1 MDDLKFRTKLIG
13 AFTLLA
19 LLSAVVG
26 YMGRNAIEALANDL
40 NSTLNH
46 GVDPLMRAS
55 TARYYLMKTRGD
67 VWRLIGDPATADRNQ
82 MVTEFDDEL
91 GKLQG
96 IIAQLERDP
105 LPAAERALLNEFVSE
120 SKFSLEA
127 RRQAIRMPDIAEA
140 VKLLATARAHDH
152 ASRKALNALIDA
164 RRAAVEQTVVEARA
178 NKERILNVLLISTF
192 VIVAFAMV
200 LGQWMARRISSRL
213 ARALEMANEIAQGNL
228 QAQSEDKGKDELGD
242 LVRAQ
247 EQMVERLRSIVL
259 DIQSVSEH
267 VAAGSE
273 QMSASADQ
281 MASGASEQASTT
293 EEVSS
298 AAEEMSGSIAQNAHN
313 AQQTES
319 IANSASRDAD
329 ECGRAMDKS
338 VKAVREITQRITIVE
353 EIARQ
358 TNLLALNAA
367 IEAARAGDHGRGFAV
382 VAAEVRKLAERSEA
396 SAGEI
401 TQLSSVSV
409 SATEEA
415 SQLLGKTVDGIS
427 RTATLVQEIS
437 ASSAQQSTAAREVT
451 RSVQQLD
458 TVVQQNASAAEE
470 LSATSAEFSNQ
481 AQRLQTLIAFFRT
494 DRAANDHRST
504 PSAPERPRP
513 QRRAAG
519 ARPRRAKL
527 EAAAV
532 ADSAANGN
540 NGIALQLPAPDELD
554 SQFERQ

>member
-19 LLSAVVG
+19 LCSALVG
-26 YMGRNAIEALANDL
+26 YIGRNAIEALANDL
-40 NSTLNH
+40 RLTLDQ
-46 GVDPLMRAS
+46 GVDPLVRAS
-55 TARYYLMKTRGD
+55 TVRYYYMKTRGD
-67 VWRLIGDPATADRNQ
+67 VWRLIGDPATADRNH
-82 MVTEFDDEL
+82 MIVEFDEEI
-91 GKLQG
+91 GKLQS
-96 IIAQLERDP
+96 IVTQLERDP
-105 LPAAERALLNEFVSE
+105 LPATERAFFNEYVSE

-127 RRQAIRMPDIAEA
+127 RRQAIRIVDGAEA
-140 VKLLATARAHDH
+140 IKVLSIARAHDL
-152 ASRKALNALIDA
+152 AARKALNSLIDA
-164 RRAAVEQTVVEARA
+164 RRAAVEQTVMEARA
-178 NKERILNVLLISTF
+178 NKERILNVLLGSTF
-192 VIVAFAMV
+192 LIVLLALV
-200 LGQWMARRISSRL
+200 LGQWMARRTSTRL

-228 QAQSEDKGKDELGD
+228 QARNEDKGKDELGD

-273 QMSASADQ
+273 EMSASADQ

-298 AAEEMSGSIAQNAHN
+298 SAEEMSGSIAQNANN

-401 TQLSSVSV
+401 TQLSTISV

-415 SQLLGKTVDGIS
+415 AQLLSKTVDGIS
-427 RTATLVQEIS
+427 KTATLVQEIS

-470 LSATSAEFSNQ
+470 LSATSAEFSTQ

-494 DRAANDHRST
+494 DRAANQQHSP

-519 ARPRRAKL
+519 GRPRRAKL

-532 ADSAANGN
+532 AESAANGN
-540 NGIALQLPAPDELD
+540 NGIALELPAPDELD

>member
-1 MDDLKFRTKLIG
+1 MDNFKLKTKLVG

-19 LLSAVVG
+19 LCAAAVG
-26 YMGRNAIEALANDL
+26 YVGRNAIESLSMDL
-40 NSTLNH
+40 EATLSQ
-46 GVDPLMRAS
+46 GVDPMSRA
-55 TARYYLMKTRGD
+55 AGVRYLYNKTRGD
-67 VWRLIGDPATADRNQ
+67 VWRFVADPGTADQKQ
-82 MVTEFDDEL
+82 MINELDEEL
-91 GKLQG
+91 TKLNA
-96 IIAQLERDP
+96 IVAQLEKDP
-105 LPAAERALLNEFVSE
+105 LPTAERAYLNEFIAE
-120 SKFSLEA
+120 SKLIFEA
-127 RRQAIRMPDIAEA
+127 RKQAIRLTDGVEA
-140 VKLLATARAHDH
+140 SKVLTVARIHDTAA
-152 ASRKALNALIDA
+152 RKSLNALVDA
-164 RRAAVEQTVVEARA
+164 RRIAVEQIVSSART
-178 NKERILNVLLISTF
+178 NKERVLSALLLTTIS
-192 VIVAFAMV
+192 IVVLALV
-200 LGQWMARRISSRL
+200 LGNWLARRLSLRL
-213 ARALEMANEIAQGNL
+213 SRALTMANEIAAGNL
-228 QAQSEDKGKDELGD
+228 QAHNEDTGKDEVGD

-247 EQMVERLRSIVL
+247 GQMVERLRSIVL

-273 QMSASADQ
+273 QMSASAEQ

-293 EEVSS
+293 EQVSS
-298 AAEEMSGSIAQNAHN
+298 SAEEMSGSIGQNASN

-382 VAAEVRKLAERSEA
+382 VAAEVRKLAERSEV

-401 TQLSSVSV
+401 TQLSTVSV
-409 SATEEA
+409 AATEQA
-415 SQLLGKTVDGIS
+415 SQLLSKTVDGIS
-427 RTATLVQEIS
+427 KTATLVQEIS
-437 ASSAQQSTAAREVT
+437 AASAQQSTAAREVT

-470 LSATSAEFSNQ
+470 LSATSTEFASQ

-494 DRAANDHRST
+494 DRAANSQEL
-504 PSAPERPRP
+504 PEAPTRARPA
-513 QRRAAG
+513 RRAG
-519 ARPRRAKL
+519 GRPRRAKL
-527 EAAAV
+527 EAAAQEG
-532 ADSAANGN
+532 AANGSG
-540 NGIALQLPAPDELD
+540 GIALQLPKPDELD

>member
-19 LLSAVVG
+19 LCAGIVG
-26 YMGRNAIEALANDL
+26 YMGRNAIEALSNDL
-40 NSTLNH
+40 NSMLDQ
-46 GVDPLMRAS
+46 GVDPLVRAS
-55 TARYYLMKTRGD
+55 SARYYLMKTRGD
-67 VWRLIGDPATADRNQ
+67 VWRLLGDPATADRNA
-82 MVTEFDDEL
+82 MITEFDDEL
-91 GKLQG
+91 SKLQG
-96 IIAQLERDP
+96 LVAQLERDP
-105 LPAAERALLNEFVSE
+105 LPANERALFNEFVSE
-120 SKFSLEA
+120 SKYSLDA
-127 RRQAIRMPDIAEA
+127 RKQAIRLTDGAEA
-140 VKLLATARAHDH
+140 IKVLALARAHDH
-152 ASRKALNALIDA
+152 ASRKALNAFIDTH
-164 RRAAVEQTVVEARA
+164 RAAMEQTVKDARV
-178 NKERILNVLLISTF
+178 NKERILNVLLASTCM
-192 VIVAFAMV
+192 IVVLALV
-200 LGQWMARRISSRL
+200 LGQWIARRTSSRL
-213 ARALEMANEIAQGNL
+213 ARALDMANEIAHGNL
-228 QAQSEDKGKDELGD
+228 QARNEDRGKDEIGD

-247 EQMVERLRSIVL
+247 DQMVERLRTIVL

-273 QMSASADQ
+273 EMSASADQ

-298 AAEEMSGSIAQNAHN
+298 AAEEMSGSIAQNANN

-319 IANSASRDAD
+319 IANSASRAAD
-329 ECGRAMDKS
+329 DCGRAMDKS

-401 TQLSSVSV
+401 TQLSTVSV

-415 SQLLGKTVDGIS
+415 SQLLSKTVDGIS

-494 DRAANDHRST
+494 DRAANDQHST

-513 QRRAAG
+513 QRRAAA

-532 ADSAANGN
+532 ADSAANAN

>member
-1 MDDLKFRTKLIG
+1 MDDLKLRTKLIG

-19 LLSAVVG
+19 LCAALVG
-26 YMGRNAIEALANDL
+26 YMGRHAIDSLSRDL
-40 NSTLNH
+40 DTTLNQ
-46 GVDPLMRAS
+46 GVEPLVRAA
-55 TARYYLMKTRGD
+55 TVRFLYMKTRGD
-67 VWRLIGDPATADRNQ
+67 VWRWIGDPGTAEHTQIINELDEDIAKVQAT
-82 MVTEFDDEL
+82 L
-91 GKLQG
+91 
-96 IIAQLERDP
+96 AQLERDP
-105 LPAAERALLNEFVSE
+105 LPAVERAHLAEFITE
-120 SKFSLEA
+120 SKVMFDARKQAVRLTDSVEA
-127 RRQAIRMPDIAEA
+127 SR
-140 VKLLATARAHDH
+140 LLAVARAHDGAAH
-152 ASRKALNALIDA
+152 KALTALVEA
-164 RRAAVEQTVVEARA
+164 RRTGVEQTASESRA
-178 NKERILNVLLISTF
+178 NKERILSVLVGTTIAIVVLGLI
-192 VIVAFAMV
+192 
-200 LGQWMARRISSRL
+200 LGQWLARRISSRL
-213 ARALEMANEIAQGNL
+213 ARALDMANEIAQGNL
-228 QAQSEDKGKDELGD
+228 QARHDDKGKDEVGD

-247 EQMVERLRSIVL
+247 EQMVERLRTIVL

-273 QMSASADQ
+273 EMSASADQ

-298 AAEEMSGSIAQNAHN
+298 AAEEMSGSIAQNANN

-401 TQLSSVSV
+401 TQLSGVSM

-415 SQLLGKTVDGIS
+415 SQLLSKTVDGIS
-427 RTATLVQEIS
+427 KTATLVQEIS

-470 LSATSAEFSNQ
+470 LSATSAEFSTQ

-494 DRAANDHRST
+494 DRAANDQQGT

-513 QRRAAG
+513 QRRAAA

-527 EAAAV
+527 DAATV
-532 ADSAANGN
+532 AESAANGN
-540 NGIALQLPAPDELD
+540 TGIALQLPAPDELD
-554 SQFERQ
+554 SQFERR